1 MFATSKEHP
10 SQKVKV
16 PNICYETQDPRI
28 ARKSLDKAVL
38 DYNKQ
43 VRAVST
49 AKTIYLVKRPL
60 DTSGSGHQQKKEKH
74 QITWKL

>member
-16 PNICYETQDPRI
+16 PNICNKTQDPRI
-28 ARKSLDKAVL
+28 ARKSLDKAVH

-60 DTSGSGHQQKKEKH
+60 YTSGSGHQQKKEKH
-74 QITWKL
+74 QIT

>member
-1 MFATSKEHP
+1 MVKKSGFSAKNVFATSKEHP

-16 PNICYETQDPRI
+16 PNISYETQDPQI
-28 ARKSLDKAVL
+28 ARKSLDKAVH

-49 AKTIYLVKRPL
+49 AFWML
-60 DTSGSGHQQKKEKH
+60 
-74 QITWKL
+74 